1 MHRDSPLLFLF
12 SFGINI
18 VIEFNAATNFNPNL
32 CDWDFSGALVFGRSA
47 GNFCNGGANCFPSGG
62 CPEVLTTTNP

>member
-32 CDWDFSGALVFGRSA
+32 CYWDFSGALVFGRSA
-47 GNFCNGGANCFPSGG
+47 GNFCNGGANCH
-62 CPEVLTTTNP
+62 EVLTTTNP